1 MLFNFT
7 NTFLPVEL
15 INSVVSVL
23 IKDVINYTAYNII
36 P

>member
-7 NTFLPVEL
+7 NTFLHVEL
-15 INSVVSVL
+15 IHSAVSIL
-23 IKDVINYTAYNII
+23 IKDVIKYTAYNII